1 MALSELQKKI
11 VEAKGKIVVK
21 ACSGSGKTYSVAA
34 RIAYLLKTNT
44 FLHNGI
50 AAISFTDSSWKE
62 INEKMAS
69 DFNVSI
75 PLAYNHFLGTV
86 DSFLNK
92 YIFFP
97 HGHLVMQ
104 CERRPEIIGE
114 DFHNRL
120 YWENPR
126 RYGYKGLCSY
136 IDPME
141 HFENVSFDKDGNP
154 LAIADPK
161 VFNFCWSKIRTKKG
175 EYIKR
180 VQEIL
185 DVKEEFKQKG
195 YANQSDANYYSLKI
209 LQEYPQIAKNI
220 VSRFPF
226 LLIDDAQDST
236 DVQMEIIDLL
246 VENGLEEIMLIG
258 DPNQAIFEWK
268 HADPELFEEKYNQW
282 HSLSLNENLR
292 CSASICSCA
301 NALISDDVSKPVKDG
316 ELVGLDYLPIARAID
331 FEDIESVKHVIDLF
345 LDDCKGREIA
355 ITKDHVAV
363 LYRSEEYEKYFGV
376 EKIEFNDQPWKSGAF
391 HLRDIVKGKYLIE
404 QGEIKDGFKLLEQ
417 GYLKG
422 IYKLTHA
429 NQEDI
434 QKVIDAEGF
443 ILYRKKLYDFI
454 DQLPACN
461 MRLYDWLNL
470 AKPILEELEII
481 IDVTVSKSK
490 VLISNLFSLG
500 TKEELSFYHG
510 TIHSA
515 KGRTFEAVFVLLGES
530 ASDFGTY
537 KNLFNVEYE
546 KLEYKKQE
554 ELRIVYVALTRPRKI
569 LNIGVP
575 NEDYEIWQ
583 NKLKLNDLSEELS

>member
-11 VEAKGKIVVK
+11 VEAKGKVVVK
-21 ACSGSGKTYSVAA
+21 ACPGSGKTYSVAA

-44 FLHNGI
+44 FRHNGI
-50 AAISFTDSSWKE
+50 SAISFTDSSWRE
-62 INEKMAS
+62 INEKIES
-69 DFNVSI
+69 DFNVST
-75 PLAYNHFLGTV
+75 PLTYPHFVGGV

-92 YIFFP
+92 FIFFP
-97 HGHLVMQ
+97 YGHLVMQ
-104 CERRPEIIGE
+104 CDRRPEIIGE

-141 HFENVSFDKDGNP
+141 HLENVSYDKDGNP

-161 VFNFCWSKIRTKKG
+161 VFNFCWSKIHTKKG
-175 EYIKR
+175 AYIKR

-185 DVKEEFKQKG
+185 EVKEEFKQKG

-209 LQEYPQIAKNI
+209 LQEYPQIVQNI

-226 LLIDDAQDST
+226 LIIDDAQDIN
-236 DVQMEIIDLL
+236 DIQMEIIDLL

-268 HADPELFEEKYNQW
+268 HADPELFEEKYNEW
-282 HSLSLNENLR
+282 HSISLNENLR
-292 CSASICSCA
+292 SSASICTCA
-301 NALISDDVSKPVKDG
+301 NAFISKEVSKPQEDG
-316 ELVGLDYLPIARAID
+316 ELVDFDCLPIARAVD
-331 FEDIESVKHVIDLF
+331 FEDVESVKHVIDLF

-363 LYRSEEYEKYFGV
+363 LYRSENHEKYFGV
-376 EKIEFNDQPWKSGAF
+376 EKIEFNDQPWKTGAF

-417 GYLKG
+417 GYFKG
-422 IYKLTHA
+422 IYKLTYA
-429 NQEDI
+429 KQEDI
-434 QKVIDAEGF
+434 QKVIDDEGF

-454 DQLPACN
+454 DQLPSCN

-470 AKPILEELEII
+470 AKPILEKLGIV
-481 IDVTVSKSK
+481 IDITVSKSK
-490 VLISNLFSLG
+490 VMIGRLFNLG
-500 TKEELSFYHG
+500 MMEELPYYHG
-510 TIHSA
+510 TIHSS
-515 KGRTFEAVFVLLGES
+515 KGRTFEAVLVLLGER

-546 KLEYKKQE
+546 ELESKKQE
-554 ELRIVYVALTRPRKI
+554 ELRIVYVAITRPRKI

-575 NEDYEIWQ
+575 QADYEIWQ
-583 NKLKLNDLSEELS
+583 KKLQLDEL